1 MTLELYLAYV
11 VATLIVLAIPGPTVM
26 LVVSYAL
33 AQGRK
38 SALASVAGVGLGDA
52 VAAVASLAG
61 LGAILA
67 ASATLFSVLKWIGA
81 AYLVYLGVKL
91 WRSRPQTLE
100 TVETRLADGRRIF
113 LHTFVVTAL
122 NPKGIA
128 FFIAFL
134 PHFIAES
141 APILPQLLLL
151 GSTFVV
157 LGIVNAAVYALA
169 AASVRERV
177 RRPSTLRLMN
187 RLGGGVLVMAGIMT
201 ATLRKAAG

>member
-11 VATLIVLAIPGPTVM
+11 AATLVVLAIPGPTVM
-26 LVVSYAL
+26 LVVSFAL

-38 SALASVAGVGLGDA
+38 SAAASVAGVGAGDA
-52 VAAVASLAG
+52 VAAAASLLG

-67 ASATLFSVLKWIGA
+67 ASATLFSILKWIGA
-81 AYLVYLGVKL
+81 LYLVYLGIRM
-91 WRSRPQTLE
+91 WRAKAEPLD
-100 TVETRLADGRRIF
+100 TVETRTAGSRRIF

-134 PHFIAES
+134 PHFIVQG
-141 APILPQLLLL
+141 APALPQLLLL
-151 GSTFVV
+151 GLTFVV
-157 LGIVNAAVYALA
+157 LGIANAAAYALA

-177 RRPSTLRLMN
+177 KSADTLRILN
-187 RLGGGVLVMAGIMT
+187 RLGGSVLIMAGVMT
-201 ATLRKAAG
+201 ATIQRLN